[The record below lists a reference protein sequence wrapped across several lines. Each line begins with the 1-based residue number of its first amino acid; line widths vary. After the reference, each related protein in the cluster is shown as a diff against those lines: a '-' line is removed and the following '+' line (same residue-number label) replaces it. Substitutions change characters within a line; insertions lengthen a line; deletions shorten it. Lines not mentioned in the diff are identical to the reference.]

1 MKLYVDEDS
10 VHDLLLR
17 LLQRAG
23 HDIEVP
29 SDVGMVGRSDPVNLR
44 YSISSN
50 RSLLSANHDDFEE
63 LHDLILQA
71 GGRHPGILIVRR
83 DNDRRR
89 DLTPRGIV
97 AAISHLLDGGVPVKN
112 EFIILNHWR

>member
-10 VHDLLLR
+10 VHGLLMQ

-29 SDVGMVGRSDPVNLR
+29 SDVGLTGHTDPVHLVQA
-44 YSISSN
+44 IDSN

-63 LHDLILQA
+63 LHDLILHA
-71 GGRHPGILIVRR
+71 GGTHPGILIVRR

-97 AAISHLLDGGVPVKN
+97 AAIANLLASNVPVEN
-112 EFIILNHWR
+112 EFVILNQWR